1 MHPCGLCGSPY
12 GLCSSD
18 RCECNIP
25 TIVEFDHSEYNPSK
39 GYFLSC
45 TLQKCSSHQ
54 KRKMCSADLGHEI
67 STESREHVCICSVS
81 VAV

>member
-1 MHPCGLCGSPY
+1 MHPCGLCGSPF

-45 TLQKCSSHQ
+45 TLQKCCSHQ
-54 KRKMCSADLGHEI
+54 KGKMRSADLGHEI
-67 STESREHVCICSVS
+67 STYIVEVVIV
-81 VAV
+81 VQ